1 MSIWTPPGQPS
12 PMTPSARAGRR
23 RAIRAGVFAT
33 AGIAAALLLAG
44 CGTPAG
50 PAAAPPASQGPA
62 AAPAAGSPTGS
73 AVSVKALDG
82 SALTLPTGK
91 PTVIYFFTASC
102 GPCAAGVKNVAS
114 GLSKSPGATA
124 VAVDLDPNEPTDVLK
139 QFMGSVGNP
148 PLTFVRDDGT
158 LLKQFNVDALGLTVV
173 LDPSGKE
180 VYRGVD
186 PSADQTAKALAAA
199 AS

>member
-1 MSIWTPPGQPS
+1 MSILTPPSPPS
-12 PMTPSARAGRR
+12 PMTPSARTGRR
-23 RAIRAGVFAT
+23 STVRAGMFAA

-44 CGTPAG
+44 CGTPPG
-50 PAAAPPASQGPA
+50 PAAAPLSSQGPA
-62 AAPAAGSPTGS
+62 SAPGAGSSDGS
-73 AVSVKALDG
+73 GVSVRALDG
-82 SALTLPTGK
+82 SALRLPTGK

-124 VAVDLDPNEPTDVLK
+124 VAVDLDPSEPTEVLK

-158 LLKQFNVDALGLTVV
+158 LLRRFNVDALGTTVV
-173 LDPSGKE
+173 LNPSGKE

>member
-1 MSIWTPPGQPS
+1 MSILTS
-12 PMTPSARAGRR
+12 PKTPSARTGRR
-23 RAIRAGVFAT
+23 NTIRAGMFAG
-33 AGIAAALLLAG
+33 AGIAAALLLTG

-50 PAAAPPASQGPA
+50 PAAAPPASQGA
-62 AAPAAGSPTGS
+62 AVAQGAGSP
-73 AVSVKALDG
+73 DG
-82 SALTLPTGK
+82 SGVNVRAVDGSTLKLPTGK

-102 GPCAAGVKNVAS
+102 GSCITGIKNVAS
-114 GLSKSPGATA
+114 GLAKSPGATA
-124 VAVDLDPNEPTDVLK
+124 VAVDLDPNEPAEVLK
-139 QFMGSVGNP
+139 QFRGSVGNP
-148 PLTFVRDDGT
+148 PLTFARDDGT
-158 LLKQFNVDALGLTVV
+158 LLKQFNVDALGTTVV

>member
-1 MSIWTPPGQPS
+1 MSILTPPAPS
-12 PMTPSARAGRR
+12 SPKTAAVRR
-23 RAIRAGVFAT
+23 RTVRAVFTA
-33 AGIAAALLLAG
+33 AGITAALLLAG

-50 PAAAPPASQGPA
+50 PGAAPPASQGPA
-62 AAPAAGSPTGS
+62 AAPAPGSPAT
-73 AVSVKALDG
+73 AVTVKALDG
-82 SALTLPTGK
+82 SSLKLPTGK

-114 GLSKSPGATA
+114 GLAKSSGATA
-124 VAVDLDPNEPTDVLK
+124 VAVDLDPSEPTEVLN

-148 PLTFVRDDGT
+148 PLTLVRDDGT
-158 LLKQFNVDALGLTVV
+158 LLKQFNVDALGTTVV

-186 PSADQTAKALAAA
+186 PSADQTAKALTAA

>member
-1 MSIWTPPGQPS
+1 M
-12 PMTPSARAGRR
+12 
-23 RAIRAGVFAT
+23 FAT
-33 AGIAAALLLAG
+33 AGIAAVLLLAG

-62 AAPAAGSPTGS
+62 AAPGAGSPAESGGMT
-73 AVSVKALDG
+73 VSALDG
-82 SALTLPTGK
+82 SSLKLPTGK

-114 GLSKSPGATA
+114 GLAKTPGATA
-124 VAVDLDPNEPTDVLK
+124 VAVDLDPSEPTAVLK

-158 LLKQFNVDALGLTVV
+158 LLKQFNVDALGTTVV
-173 LDPSGKE
+173 LNPSGKE